1 MHFSSV
7 CVPLINI
14 ILPAEMSSVVPD
26 IMTDSVPRSALFP
39 CLVHGPWSEKGRS
52 GAALPLCLSATQTD
66 RHDGQRDRQTDRQRS
81 GQSDRETARHKN
93 SQRDSQLERQP
104 ETDSA
109 ERQRQSARH
118 RNSHCRDSRQPETD
132 CLLCLLGGGVCVAFP
147 SDRFRVRS

>member
-109 ERQRQSARH
+109 ERQRDSQTETVRD
-118 RNSHCRDSRQPETD
+118 RLCRETET
-132 CLLCLLGGGVCVAFP
+132 VCQT
-147 SDRFRVRS
+147 